1 MKRDRINYVVVGL
14 FVLIMGTG
22 LTVVLVLLMGRTADM
37 DLYHI
42 FFDNV
47 TGIKEGISV
56 NYEGFQ
62 IGKVQDIL
70 PEQKSG
76 KTQYLVNVLISQGWQ
91 IPQDSLARI
100 NASGLLAQVSIDII
114 EGESEAFLN
123 PGDEIKSTDAINVF
137 EALGN
142 MAQDVDTLTTDSI
155 KPMMEK
161 LFRGTNVLV
170 ASLEK
175 SMPHILNELQGV
187 TRKLNEEVLVDIQ
200 LTSRSLRESAELIKN
215 ILRPENQKQIELIL
229 DDIKVTVE
237 NFKEISNKAKDISQG
252 IEKTNRKLDE
262 LLDEST
268 AVVKENRDDIRRSLT
283 SLRVSLD
290 TTARQIDSISSNL
303 ERASRNM
310 SEFSR
315 EIRLN
320 PRILFSS
327 PPPPQDRGAKGD

>member
-14 FVLIMGTG
+14 FVLIMGIG
-22 LTVVLVLLMGRTADM
+22 LAVVLVLLMGRTADM

-47 TGIKEGISV
+47 TGIKEGTSV

-215 ILRPENQKQIELIL
+215 VLRPENQKQIELIL
-229 DDIKVTVE
+229 DDFKVTVE
-237 NFKEISNKAKDISQG
+237 NFKEVSNKAKDVSQG

-283 SLRVSLD
+283 SLRLSLE

-315 EIRLN
+315 EIRRN
-320 PRILFSS
+320 PGLLFSS
-327 PPPPQDRGAKGD
+327 PPTQDRGTKGD